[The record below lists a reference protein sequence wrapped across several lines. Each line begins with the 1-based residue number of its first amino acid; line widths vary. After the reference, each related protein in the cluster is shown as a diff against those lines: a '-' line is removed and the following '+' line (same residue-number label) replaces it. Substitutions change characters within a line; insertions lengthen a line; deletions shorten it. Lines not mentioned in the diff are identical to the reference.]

1 MRELRK
7 FYYNKTVLITGHTG
21 FKGSWL
27 AYALNKFGAKVIGY
41 SLPSDQKNSSFNILK
56 LNKKIINVYSDIRN
70 KTVLKNTMEKYRPDI
85 IFHLAAQPLVRKSY
99 DDPLFTIETNVNGTL
114 NIINNSK
121 DLKNL
126 KSLVIITS
134 DKCYK
139 NKENINGYN
148 ESDELGGDD
157 PYSSS
162 KASAEI
168 ISHAYIKSYFNNKK
182 KLGVAT
188 ARAGNVIGGGDWS
201 ENRVIPDFVKSIL
214 KQKKFFL
221 RSPQSTR
228 PWQHVFDIIFG
239 YLLLAKKIY
248 RTNKFNGSYNFGPNK
263 KEIMNVIQIINYIKK
278 KIKSKKKI
286 NIKKIKS
293 LKETKTLVLK
303 SFKSKKILKWRCNFS
318 LKKTLDVTSEWYNC
332 VILNENV
339 QKLSEKQFNKYFF
352 YD

>member
-7 FYYNKTVLITGHTG
+7 FYNNKTVLITGHTG

-41 SLPSDQKNSSFNILK
+41 SLPSAQKNSNFNILK
-56 LNKKIINVYSDIRN
+56 LDKKIINIYSDIRN
-70 KTVLKNTMEKYRPDI
+70 KTVLKNTMKKYRPDI

-121 DLKNL
+121 DLKKL

-168 ISHAYIKSYFNNKK
+168 ITHAYIKSYFN
-182 KLGVAT
+182 L
-188 ARAGNVIGGGDWS
+188 
-201 ENRVIPDFVKSIL
+201 
-214 KQKKFFL
+214 
-221 RSPQSTR
+221 
-228 PWQHVFDIIFG
+228 II
-239 YLLLAKKIY
+239 
-248 RTNKFNGSYNFGPNK
+248 
-263 KEIMNVIQIINYIKK
+263 
-278 KIKSKKKI
+278 
-286 NIKKIKS
+286 
-293 LKETKTLVLK
+293 
-303 SFKSKKILKWRCNFS
+303 
-318 LKKTLDVTSEWYNC
+318 
-332 VILNENV
+332 
-339 QKLSEKQFNKYFF
+339 
-352 YD
+352 